1 MGNRQEGQSHSLLT
15 TLGVQES
22 KARMNY
28 IMFCERQK
36 AEGEKERQ
44 REQQR
49 SKKKGRKETEREGEN
64 KRRGRKKTSL
74 LVHVNATIN
83 FIIEMYH

>member
-1 MGNRQEGQSHSLLT
+1 MRNRQEGQSHSFLT

-22 KARMNY
+22 KVRMNY
-28 IMFCERQK
+28 IMFCVRQR
-36 AEGEKERQ
+36 AEGEKKRQ

-49 SKKKGRKETEREGEN
+49 SKKKVRKAREREGEN

-74 LVHVNATIN
+74 LVHVNATTN
-83 FIIEMYH
+83 FIIKMYH